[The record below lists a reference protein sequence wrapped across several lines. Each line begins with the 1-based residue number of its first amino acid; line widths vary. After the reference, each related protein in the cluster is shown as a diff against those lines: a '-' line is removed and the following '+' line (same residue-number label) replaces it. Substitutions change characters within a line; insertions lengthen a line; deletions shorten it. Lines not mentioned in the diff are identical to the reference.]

1 MLNYIQ
7 IQMVI
12 KMIQF
17 QIHIQ
22 MIQMMILI
30 MILIMNLIMILI
42 MGTSDNICKVFF
54 HCELFLQLR
63 KFFVLLIFFIVVRLI
78 FIVVRF
84 FFSCKICFYKSAAGW
99 SMYLQKKN
107 YIKMFQVGP
116 CIQKKNLYK
125 KCPRFVLRIKKFFL
139 QFQNLFVFILAF

>member
-42 MGTSDNICKVFF
+42 MATSDNICKVFF
-54 HCELFLQLR
+54 HCELFFIAA
-63 KFFVLLIFFIVVRLI
+63 KVFCAFDFFYSCETYFYSCEIFFL
-78 FIVVRF
+78 VVRF
-84 FFSCKICFYKSAAGW
+84 VF
-99 SMYLQKKN
+99 
-107 YIKMFQVGP
+107 IKVPQVGP
-116 CIQKKNLYK
+116 CIYRKK
-125 KCPRFVLRIKKFFL
+125 I
-139 QFQNLFVFILAF
+139 I